1 MKVAIIGAGLSG
13 LSCALELLRHGIVP
27 AVFEKKN
34 SIGFEMDFT
43 AIQLRLFSR
52 SRMDPIRYVR
62 KKYGLDLK
70 PMSVLKELIMEAPC
84 SKAVIKGNLGYL
96 FKRGEDPE
104 SLENQIASKAR
115 IPVYFDSIAKL
126 KNIQDGFDF
135 VVAASGDCSIAKE
148 SGVWSSSINTH
159 TRVATVLG
167 DFRVDCANIWF
178 NTDFAKNSFCHL
190 VPFNPR
196 QAFLCLTIEN
206 ISAHELD
213 YYWKK
218 LLSGVNFSFDI
229 IQTADSEQDVGF
241 SSPIRIGNVLIAGLP
256 AGTTDS
262 FLGFGALNSIESGF
276 LAARAIACGLDYES
290 LMRPILKDVQ
300 AINRFRDLIN
310 TFGNSDYNRLVEF
323 LGLPAVKQLIY
334 RNPILR
340 ARDASFLA
348 ELLVAI
354 RKKH

>member
-1 MKVAIIGAGLSG
+1 MRVAIIGAGLSG

-34 SIGFEMDFT
+34 SIGFETGLT
-43 AIQLRLFSR
+43 AIHLRLFSR
-52 SRMDPIRYVR
+52 RRRDPILYIA
-62 KKYGLDLK
+62 KKYGLELK
-70 PMSVLKELIMEAPC
+70 PMSVLKELTMDAPGA
-84 SKAVIKGNLGYL
+84 KTVIKGNLGYL
-96 FKRGEDPE
+96 FKRGEDPG
-104 SLENQIASKAR
+104 SLENQIASKTY
-115 IPVYFDSIAKL
+115 IPIYFDRIASL
-126 KNIQDGFDF
+126 ENIRDGFDF
-135 VVAASGDCSIAKE
+135 VVAASGDFSIAKE
-148 SGVWSSSINTH
+148 LGVCNVSINTQ

-167 DFRVDCANIWF
+167 NFRIDSASIFF
-178 NTDFAKNSFCHL
+178 NTNFAKNSFCHL
-190 VPFNPR
+190 VPLNSR
-196 QAFLCLTIEN
+196 QAFLCLSIEN
-206 ISAHELD
+206 ISSHELD

-218 LLSGVNFSFDI
+218 LLTSVNFPFDI

-241 SSPIRIGNVLIAGLP
+241 SCPIRIGNILITGMP

-276 LAARAIACGLDYES
+276 LAARAIAYGLDYES
-290 LMRPILKDVQ
+290 LMRPILKHVQ
-300 AINRFRDLIN
+300 TINRFRDLIN
-310 TFGNSDYNRLVEF
+310 TFDNSDYKRLIAF

-348 ELLVAI
+348 GLLVAI